1 MNAFFIRTSATV
13 FALSLSAFSSFAQTI
28 SEVFNKPETPI
39 TWVGVDFSE
48 TKYFGDPGTV
58 APAEMKGLFSKINS
72 LTINEPDKYDITK
85 TFKRSSTVTSN
96 IGVTEAVNEKIDPA
110 QIITPNTSA
119 QSQINQSKIQSMV
132 RRYNFPAG
140 SSGVALTFIM
150 DNLSK
155 PTEQETFW
163 VTFIDMKTK
172 SVLFTEKVTGKAAG
186 FGFRNHW
193 AGGIYSGLKEIKSSY
208 YAQWKKQVTK

>member
-1 MNAFFIRTSATV
+1 MKTLFTKTSVTV
-13 FALSLSAFSSFAQTI
+13 FALSVSAFSSCAQKI

-48 TKYFGDPGTV
+48 TKYLGDPGTV
-58 APAEMKGLFSKINS
+58 APAEMKGLFSKINT
-72 LTINEPDKYDITK
+72 LTINEPDKYDITSA
-85 TFKRSSTVTSN
+85 FKRSSTANSN

-110 QIITPNTSA
+110 QIITPNVSA
-119 QSQINQSKIQSMV
+119 QNHLNESKIQGMA

-140 SSGVALTFIM
+140 SSGVALAFLM
-150 DNLSK
+150 ENLSK
-155 PTEQETFW
+155 PTEQATFW

-172 SVLFTEKVTGKAAG
+172 SVLFTEKVSGKAAG